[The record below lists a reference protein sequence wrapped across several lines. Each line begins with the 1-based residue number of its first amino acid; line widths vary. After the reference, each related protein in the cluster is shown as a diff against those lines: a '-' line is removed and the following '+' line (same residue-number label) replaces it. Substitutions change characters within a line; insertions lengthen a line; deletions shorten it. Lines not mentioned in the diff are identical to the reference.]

1 MLMKAIVYDE
11 YGSPDV
17 AELRD
22 VEMPVLGDDDVLV
35 RIRAASVNP
44 LDWHF
49 LNGTPYLLRMQAG
62 MRSPKNNRLGVDLAG
77 EVEAVGKNITE
88 FKPGDEVFGGSTG
101 SFAEYVCASEKEVAL
116 KPTNMSFEQ
125 AASVTIAAIT
135 ALQALRDSGSL
146 ETGQTVL
153 FNGASGGVG
162 TFAIQIA
169 KALGAEVT
177 GVCSTRNAAMVESI
191 GADHVIDYS
200 KQDFTTTG
208 QRYDLILDV
217 VGNHSQ
223 ASLRRALA
231 PEGIFVAVGT
241 VDMGDWIGPL
251 TDLGKLALGSM
262 FRSQKMKSITG
273 RRKKEDLLVV
283 KELLESGKVTPV
295 IDQRF
300 ALADV
305 PDALRYQGEGHARG
319 KTVITI

>member
-17 AELRD
+17 AQLRD
-22 VEMPVLGDDDVLV
+22 VEMPVVGDDDVLV

-62 MRSPKNNRLGVDLAG
+62 MRAPKNTRLGVDLAG
-77 EVEAVGKNITE
+77 EVEAVGRNVTE
-88 FKPGDEVFGGSTG
+88 FQPGDEVFGGSTG
-101 SFAEYVCASEKEVAL
+101 SFAEYVCAKEKEIAL
-116 KPTNMSFEQ
+116 KPSNMSFEQ
-125 AASVTIAAIT
+125 AASVAIAAMT

-146 ETGQTVL
+146 EAGQTVL

-162 TFAIQIA
+162 TFAVQIA

-177 GVCSTRNAAMVESI
+177 GVCSTRNVAMVESI

-200 KQDFTTTG
+200 KEDFTKG
-208 QRYDLILDV
+208 SHRYDLILDT
-217 VGNHSQ
+217 VGNHGQ
-223 ASLRRALA
+223 ASLRRVLE
-231 PEGIFVAVGT
+231 PEGIFVSVGS

-262 FRSQKMKSITG
+262 FRSQKMKSMLAK
-273 RRKKEDLLVV
+273 RKKEDLLTV

-305 PDALRYQGEGHARG
+305 PEALRYQGEGHARG

>member
-22 VEMPVLGDDDVLV
+22 VEMPVVGDDDVLV

-49 LNGTPYLLRMQAG
+49 LKGTPYLLRMQAG

-77 EVEAVGKNITE
+77 EVEAVGKNIIE

-191 GADHVIDYS
+191 GADRVIDYS
-200 KQDFTTTG
+200 KQDFTTSG
-208 QRYDLILDV
+208 DRYDLILDI
-217 VGNHSQ
+217 VGNHRQ

-231 PEGIFVAVGT
+231 PEGTFVAVGT

-305 PDALRYQGEGHARG
+305 PDALRYQGEGHGRG

>member
-1 MLMKAIVYDE
+1 MKAIVYDE

-22 VEMPVLGDDDVLV
+22 VEMPVVGDDDVLV
-35 RIRAASVNP
+35 RVRAASVNP

-49 LNGTPYLLRMQAG
+49 LKGTPYLLRMQAG
-62 MRSPKNNRLGVDLAG
+62 LRAPKNSRLGVDLAG
-77 EVEAVGKNITE
+77 EVEAVGENITE
-88 FKPGDEVFGGSTG
+88 FKAGDEVFGGSTG
-101 SFAEYVCASEKEVAL
+101 SFAEYVCASEKEIAL
-116 KPTNMSFEQ
+116 KPTEVSFEQ
-125 AASVTIAAIT
+125 AAAVTIAAIT

-146 ETGQTVL
+146 EAGQTVL

-162 TFAIQIA
+162 SFAVQIA

-177 GVCSTRNAAMVESI
+177 GVCSTRNMAMVESI

-208 QRYDLILDV
+208 QRYDLILDA
-217 VGNHSQ
+217 VGNHRQ
-223 ASLRRALA
+223 ASLRRAMA
-231 PEGIFVAVGT
+231 PEGTFAAVGM

-251 TDLGKLALGSM
+251 TFLGKLALGSM
-262 FRSQKMKSITG
+262 FRGQTMKPVNG
-273 RRKKEDLLVV
+273 RRKKKDLLVV
-283 KELLESGKVTPV
+283 KDLLESGEVTPV

-305 PDALRYQGEGHARG
+305 PDALRYQGEGHTRG
-319 KTVITI
+319 KIVITI